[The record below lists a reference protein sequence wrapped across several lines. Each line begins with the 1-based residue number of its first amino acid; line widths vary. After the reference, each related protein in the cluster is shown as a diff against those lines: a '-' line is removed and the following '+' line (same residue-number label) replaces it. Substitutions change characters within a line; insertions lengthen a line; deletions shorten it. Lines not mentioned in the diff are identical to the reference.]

1 MIAVMTDY
9 PRLFSPGKIGCRTTI
24 NRFVAQP
31 MEGNDA
37 DCGAVSSRTLDRYR
51 ALAEGQWGIIIV
63 EAISITPAS
72 LARKDQL
79 VIDQSKLSG
88 YTQLVD
94 EIKRISPDTVVLFQI
109 THSGRKSG
117 KDFSEP
123 VAVYEPTDG
132 NRLLGGDELRKIQAD
147 FVESALLSQAAG
159 ADGVD
164 LKLCHGYLGCEL
176 LRPAN
181 IRSDEWGGSFDN
193 RTRMLRESVAA
204 IRERVRPNEFILG
217 SRISYYEGIR
227 GGCGTLAADD
237 IVEDLTEMD
246 EVIRLMRRLDFDYLN
261 VSAGIPGLTSEIT
274 RPTPGS
280 KLMYLHQF
288 RYARAAK
295 MVAASMPIIGSA
307 YSVLKAESLDAAEEN
322 LGRGDVD
329 FVGWGRQNLADPRFP
344 AKVKQGLEVDYC
356 KLCSG
361 CSKLMVEQKPVGCIF
376 FPTSK

>member
-1 MIAVMTDY
+1 MTDY
-9 PRLFSPGKIGCRTTI
+9 PRLFSPGKIGHKTTL

-37 DCGAVSSRTLDRYR
+37 DKGAVSERTLERYR
-51 ALAEGQWGIIIV
+51 TLAGGQWGIIIV
-63 EAISITPAS
+63 EAISITPDS

-79 VIDQSKLSG
+79 VIDRDKLGG
-88 YTQLVD
+88 YAQLVK
-94 EIKRISPDTVVLFQI
+94 EIKDVSPDTVVLFQI

-123 VAVYEPTDG
+123 VAAYEPTEG
-132 NRLLGGDELRKIQAD
+132 NRLLSTEDLRQIQKG
-147 FVESALLSQAAG
+147 FVDSVLLAKEAG

-181 IRSDEWGGSFDN
+181 IRADEWGGSFDN
-193 RTRMLRESVAA
+193 RTRMLREAVGTIKAR
-204 IRERVRPNEFILG
+204 IKTDDFILG

-227 GGCGTLAADD
+227 GGCGTVASDD
-237 IVEDLTEMD
+237 IVEDLSEMD
-246 EVIRLMRRLDFDYLN
+246 EVIRLMVRLDFDYLN

-288 RYARAAK
+288 RYARHAK
-295 MVAASMPIIGSA
+295 KIAGKMPVIGSA
-307 YSVLKAESLDAAEEN
+307 YTVLKAESLVAAEEN

-329 FVGWGRQNLADPRFP
+329 FAGWGRQILADPRFP
-344 AKVKQGLEVDYC
+344 AKVRQGLDVDYC

-361 CSKLMVEQKPVGCIF
+361 CSKLMIEQKPVGCIF
-376 FPTSK
+376 PPGQ

>member
-1 MIAVMTDY
+1 MTDY
-9 PRLFSPGKIGCRTTI
+9 PRLFSPGKIGNRTTI

-37 DCGAVSSRTLDRYR
+37 NQGAVSERTLSRYR
-51 ALAEGQWGIIIV
+51 TLAEGQWGIIIV
-63 EAISITPAS
+63 EAISISPHS

-79 VIDQSKLSG
+79 VIDRSKLGG
-88 YTQLVD
+88 YAKLVQ
-94 EIKRISPDTVVLFQI
+94 EMKSIAPDTVVLLQI

-117 KDFSEP
+117 KEFSEP
-123 VAVYEPTDG
+123 VAAYEPTDG
-132 NRLLGGDELRKIQAD
+132 ARLLSSEDLRQIQHD
-147 FVESALLSQAAG
+147 FVESVLLAQEAG

-164 LKLCHGYLGCEL
+164 FKLCHGYLGCEL

-181 IRSDEWGGSFDN
+181 IRADEWGGSFEN
-193 RTRMLRESVAA
+193 RTRMLRESVQA
-204 IRERVRPNEFILG
+204 IRERMKPDGFLLG
-217 SRISYYEGIR
+217 SRISCYEGIR
-227 GGCGTLAADD
+227 GGCGTRAADD
-237 IVEDLTEMD
+237 IVEDLSEMD
-246 EVIRLMRRLDFDYLN
+246 ELIRLLGTLEFDYLN

-295 MVAASMPIIGSA
+295 AVAGAMPVIGSA
-307 YSVLKAESLDAAEEN
+307 YSVLKAEALDAAEEN
-322 LGRGDVD
+322 IGRGDVD
-329 FVGWGRQNLADPRFP
+329 FVGWGRQTLADPCFP
-344 AKVKQGLEVDYC
+344 AKVKAGLEVDYC

-376 FPTSK
+376 FPGR